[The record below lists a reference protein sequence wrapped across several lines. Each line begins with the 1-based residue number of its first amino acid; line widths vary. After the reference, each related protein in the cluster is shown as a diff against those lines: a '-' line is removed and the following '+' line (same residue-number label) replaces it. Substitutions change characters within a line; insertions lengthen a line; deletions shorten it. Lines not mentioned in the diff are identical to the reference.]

1 MSGTHIAT
9 YWLSNYLFDMV
20 IYAINILGILL
31 VIQLCHMLVDDKTT
45 DIGIMLKHS
54 SRNLL
59 YIGLVLF
66 SIVFSANTLSYLWS
80 NLFKSD
86 IIAFSVAL
94 VLLIVVTFID
104 FVLVILIILIRVLYT
119 NKEFLGSSPPRLD
132 YLDPE
137 SPPQVNTGDIYY
149 NRLQWIRTILTVLFP
164 NLNVKRSVYY
174 LKLQNSKSCIKIL
187 NDFLKCKLNVYYI
200 NILISHLFVD
210 VLLKLTSQ
218 RRQKALI

>member
-1 MSGTHIAT
+1 MSGTHVAT

-20 IYAINILGILL
+20 IYAINIVGILL
-31 VIQLCHMLVDDKTT
+31 VIQLCHMLVDDKST

-119 NKEFLGSSPPRLD
+119 SKELLGPRLD

-137 SPPQVNTGDIYY
+137 SPPQVLNTGDIYY

-174 LKLQNSKSCIKIL
+174 LKLQNSKPCIKIL
-187 NDFLKCKLNVYYI
+187 NDFLKCKLNLYYYKHI
-200 NILISHLFVD
+200 YL
-210 VLLKLTSQ
+210 
-218 RRQKALI
+218 

>member
-1 MSGTHIAT
+1 MSGTHIGT

-20 IYAINILGILL
+20 IYAINIVGILL

-66 SIVFSANTLSYLWS
+66 SIVLSANTLSYLWS

-119 NKEFLGSSPPRLD
+119 SKELLGSSPPRLD

-137 SPPQVNTGDIYY
+137 SQPQVNTGDIYY

-174 LKLQNSKSCIKIL
+174 LKLQNSKPCIKIL
-187 NDFLKCKLNVYYI
+187 NDFLKCKSNVYYI
-200 NILISHLFVD
+200 NILISNLFA
-210 VLLKLTSQ
+210 VLLKLTSR
-218 RRQKALI
+218 RRQMASI

>member
-1 MSGTHIAT
+1 MSGTHIGT

-20 IYAINILGILL
+20 IYAINIVGILL
-31 VIQLCHMLVDDKTT
+31 VIQLCHMLVDDKTS

-66 SIVFSANTLSYLWS
+66 SIVLSANTLSYLWS

-119 NKEFLGSSPPRLD
+119 SKELLGSSPPRLD

-174 LKLQNSKSCIKIL
+174 LKLQNSKPCIKIL
-187 NDFLKCKLNVYYI
+187 NDFLKCKLIVYYI
-200 NILISHLFVD
+200 NILISYLFA
-210 VLLKLTSQ
+210 VLLKLTSR
-218 RRQKALI
+218 RRQMASI